1 MNRQKGRT
9 MISFFNKKAKAEKLR
24 QEQYRKAYERYQ
36 TELNQKY
43 QPLFVTLWLLWLHGG
58 HTTIK
63 KEQINGLDW
72 WAAGQIKVSLSK
84 NNKTLFEIR
93 RTGYDNGN
101 PQCYTLTT
109 FTPDRQEYQDFPVE
123 YAQQLF
129 DFLAYYQF
137 KHKMVKMLEKNG
149 NRVPKTNEYLEN
161 LLRYTMLQA
170 GAKPAKNMTKQQN
183 ELLLHNLINLKRYSK

>member
-1 MNRQKGRT
+1 
-9 MISFFNKKAKAEKLR
+9 MISVFNKTAKAEKLR
-24 QEQYRKAYERYQ
+24 QEQYRKAYESYQ

-63 KEQINGLDW
+63 KEQINGLDR
-72 WAAGQIKVSLSK
+72 WAPGQIKVSLSK
-84 NNKTLFEIR
+84 SNKTLFEIR
-93 RTGYDNGN
+93 RTGYDDNHLVQQYN
-101 PQCYTLTT
+101 LTT

-137 KHKMVKMLEKNG
+137 NHEMVKMLKENG
-149 NRVPKTNEYLEN
+149 HRIPKTNEYLEN

-170 GAKPAKNMTKQQN
+170 GAKFVQECNVQN